1 MIRVVLTIVLP
12 LLLPTL
18 LFAGYV
24 LVMRWRTP
32 EGRTPESRP
41 FPWTLLILSGVGLAA
56 LAAIATAVSSGAPPN
71 STYVPAHM
79 ENGRLVPGE
88 MRPPESGR

>member
-18 LFAGYV
+18 LFAGYA
-24 LVMRWRTP
+24 LLQRWRAA
-32 EGRTPESRP
+32 EGEAREAKPI
-41 FPWTLLILSGVGLAA
+41 PWTLLILSGVGLAA
-56 LAAIATAVSSGAPPN
+56 LSAIAMAVSSGAPPD

-88 MRPPESGR
+88 MRLPAPGR